1 MWTLLGTLRPAFL
14 PARKLNCA
22 LIWTIWSKV
31 HIPLLVLGKIKSAV
45 NALRFDT
52 QLDACLRTKWE
63 EMMIQQH
70 RSMDSKEEST
80 ICTCCFIPYWSCNG
94 KNKLAR
100 HLLATSVVC
109 FYACNDTLNSV
120 VDSPPP
126 HTHKPLH
133 LLLQSISRSREA
145 VPAKLSE
152 WVHALFSLSVSSQ
165 DLVLDVVA
173 FYDRIIPS
181 M

>member
-120 VDSPPP
+120 VDSPP
-126 HTHKPLH
+126 HTHTNP
-133 LLLQSISRSREA
+133 STSF
-145 VPAKLSE
+145 
-152 WVHALFSLSVSSQ
+152 FSLYPVPEKQCQQNCPNECTLCFLCLFRAKIWS
-165 DLVLDVVA
+165 
-173 FYDRIIPS
+173 
-181 M
+181 